1 MSAVVSV
8 DNKFCRYK
16 IILKVFIQI
25 FSKLIAIFYSSQGD
39 YITLSSTTLHSNM
52 VQLQ

>member
-8 DNKFCRYK
+8 DNKFCRY
-16 IILKVFIQI
+16 ILKVFIQI